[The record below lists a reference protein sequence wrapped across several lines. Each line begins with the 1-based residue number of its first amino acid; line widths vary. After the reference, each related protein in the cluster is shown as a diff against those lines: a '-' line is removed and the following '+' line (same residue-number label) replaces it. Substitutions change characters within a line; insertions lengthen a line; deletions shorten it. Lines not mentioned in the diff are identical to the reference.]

1 MCLQLLKTSKL
12 GQFVPFS
19 AAKLDLCRTRKTAD
33 GCRVPVNQIMAKAK
47 ENGVKAERTELIKS
61 SAYFEVNWHVGSG
74 IFE

>member
-1 MCLQLLKTSKL
+1 MFTTPEDIKTL
-12 GQFVPFS
+12 QFVLFS

-33 GCRVPVNQIMAKAK
+33 GCRVPVKSNHGKGK
-47 ENGVKAERTELIKS
+47 RKWCKAERTELIRR